1 MKRFVGFVA
10 ISLALANAMAAENSE
25 EFFGYNGSVGTF
37 SKVGF
42 NNASIPES
50 GIYPTDTFT
59 TLFGRIDT
67 TYNFKAF
74 IDSSAIQ
81 TLKIGVGI
89 AGNGLIYDSTA
100 KDGLGANG
108 TNSGLNSAYVGAWY
122 GNSVSGSAGG
132 VRNYILHNAY
142 LDFQSDYFN
151 LKGGRYESGMD
162 YFSGYTQGFNADIH
176 FKVAPNDELK
186 FWWFSSWGRA
196 FAYSQWFLD
205 FYAPKAHTNKS
216 GKTINTGIHS
226 GGMDY
231 VHNSISDNN
240 GVKDGMSILFRPW
253 TQFHASLFN
262 AAGGKL
268 DYQQYF
274 GNGYGVGLTIQ
285 GYALNVVG
293 KYNTTKYNEE
303 ATALNEKIDK
313 LSGNLNVIL
322 KAYMF
327 DYNLRLGVYKNFG
340 SANAHIGTYG
350 NPLGIDQWTAS
361 VYDIGPSLNDI
372 TSRNAVSVWLSGGG
386 AHGYEVGTFSW
397 EILARYTQSP
407 RSDEQSVALFL
418 SQAFKNGFAIGLK
431 LEWLNDTTK
440 AGYNPGASTTNGGT
454 ELSAKRTDDRSHA
467 FITLDYNF

>member
-1 MKRFVGFVA
+1 MKRFVSFVA
-10 ISLALANAMAAENSE
+10 ISLALANAMAAEKSE

-37 SKVGF
+37 TKAGF
-42 NNASIPES
+42 ETGGA
-50 GIYPTDTFT
+50 YPTESFT

-81 TLKIGVGI
+81 ALKIGVGI

-100 KDGLGANG
+100 KDGLSNWGYSNSTG
-108 TNSGLNSAYVGAWY
+108 SGLNSAYVGAWY
-122 GNSVSGSAGG
+122 GNGAVGGSDGG

-151 LKGGRYESGMD
+151 FKGGRYESSMD

-176 FKVAPNDELK
+176 FNVAPNDELK

-205 FYAPKAHTNKS
+205 FYAPKASTNKS

-231 VHNSISDNN
+231 VHNTISDNN
-240 GVKDGMSILFRPW
+240 GAKDGMSILFRPW
-253 TQFHASLFN
+253 TQFYASLFN
-262 AAGGKL
+262 ATGGKL

-285 GYALNVVG
+285 GYALNVIS
-293 KYNTTKYNEE
+293 KYNTTKYNAEV
-303 ATALNEKIDK
+303 TALNEKVDK

-327 DYNLRLGVYKNFG
+327 DYNMRLGIYKNFG

-361 VYDIGPSLNDI
+361 VYDVGPSLNDI
-372 TSRNAVSVWLSGGG
+372 TSRNAISVWLSGGG
-386 AHGYEVGTFSW
+386 AHGFEVGTFSW

-431 LEWLNDTTK
+431 LEWLRDTTK
-440 AGYNPGASTTNGGT
+440 AGYTIRSNTTALT
-454 ELSAKRTDDRSHA
+454 TKRTDDRSHA

>member
-1 MKRFVGFVA
+1 MKRFVSFVA
-10 ISLALANAMAAENSE
+10 ISLALVNAMAEEKSE

-42 NNASIPES
+42 NNALIPES

-81 TLKIGVGI
+81 ALQIGVGI

-100 KDGLGANG
+100 RDKLK
-108 TNSGLNSAYVGAWY
+108 SGLNSAYVGAWY

-132 VRNYILHNAY
+132 LRNYILHNAY

-205 FYAPKAHTNKS
+205 FYAPKSGTNKS
-216 GKTINTGIHS
+216 GKTTNTGIHS
-226 GGMDY
+226 GGADY

-240 GVKDGMSILFRPW
+240 GVKDGMSVLFRPW
-253 TQFHASLFN
+253 TQFYASLFN

-285 GYALNVVG
+285 GYALNVL
-293 KYNTTKYNEE
+293 NTSKP
-303 ATALNEKIDK
+303 ATND
-313 LSGNLNVIL
+313 
-322 KAYMF
+322 
-327 DYNLRLGVYKNFG
+327 GVAWARWK
-340 SANAHIGTYG
+340 
-350 NPLGIDQWTAS
+350 
-361 VYDIGPSLNDI
+361 
-372 TSRNAVSVWLSGGG
+372 SR
-386 AHGYEVGTFSW
+386 
-397 EILARYTQSP
+397 
-407 RSDEQSVALFL
+407 
-418 SQAFKNGFAIGLK
+418 
-431 LEWLNDTTK
+431 
-440 AGYNPGASTTNGGT
+440 
-454 ELSAKRTDDRSHA
+454 
-467 FITLDYNF
+467 